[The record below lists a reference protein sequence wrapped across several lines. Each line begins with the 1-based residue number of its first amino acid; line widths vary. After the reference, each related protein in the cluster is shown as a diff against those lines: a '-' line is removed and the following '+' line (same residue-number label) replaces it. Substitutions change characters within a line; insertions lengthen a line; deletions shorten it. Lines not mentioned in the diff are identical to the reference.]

1 MDENEKALLYVVVT
15 LPNPFHLSPVAFANA
30 RNKIQI
36 TLHLLPNWQE
46 VIAYND
52 GKLPDRVEKN

>member
-1 MDENEKALLYVVVT
+1 MVVT

-52 GKLPDRVEKN
+52 GKLPDRVEEN

>member
-1 MDENEKALLYVVVT
+1 MAANTRKGIFMVVT
-15 LPNPFHLSPVAFANA
+15 LPNPFHLSPIAFANA

-52 GKLPDRVEKN
+52 GKFPDRVEEN